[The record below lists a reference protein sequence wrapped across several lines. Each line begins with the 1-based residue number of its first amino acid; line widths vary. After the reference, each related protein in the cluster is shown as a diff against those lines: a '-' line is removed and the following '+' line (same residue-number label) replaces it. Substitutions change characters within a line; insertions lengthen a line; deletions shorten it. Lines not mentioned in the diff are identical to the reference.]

1 MHGRP
6 LYYPY
11 QTQHIWPPRHETG
24 KSLVHNYCYWKQL
37 LENGEVNYQVESLKC
52 HVKDTIHT

>member
-24 KSLVHNYCYWKQL
+24 KSLVHNSCYWKQL
-37 LENGEVNYQVESLKC
+37 LENGEVNYQVESLK
-52 HVKDTIHT
+52 